1 MRMWRKGETVFYDI
15 YTAKEK
21 KADPQK
27 KNTGLIFFKGK
38 PGRQFAVV
46 NAGGGWS
53 YVGTMHESFPA
64 AMELS
69 KKGYRI
75 KETGDSYR
83 ISCLR
88 WSGAWIWSG
97 DWHCC

>member
-1 MRMWRKGETVFYDI
+1 MPYHNYVRTDTTVKTVKHLINRAGKGKTVFYDI

-38 PGRQFAVV
+38 LGRKFAVV

-53 YVGTMHESFPA
+53 YVGAMHESFPA

-69 KKGYRI
+69 KKAI
-75 KETGDSYR
+75 MP
-83 ISCLR
+83 LP
-88 WSGAWIWSG
+88 A
-97 DWHCC
+97 